1 MHIIFSVFFVDDI
14 WILSIDYLLKHFRHE
29 ESSGLESSL
38 EYSNRCRDAFYCP
51 CKTRHPQL
59 RDCDVSNGNRKAE
72 IFNGAREK
80 MEGVETKISYGDFSQ
95 GRDIRLSDGYFYCPE
110 FPDVSKRYA
119 ERSN

>member
-1 MHIIFSVFFVDDI
+1 MCISFFSFFFVEDI
-14 WILSIDYLLKHFRHE
+14 WILSIDYLPKHFRHE

-59 RDCDVSNGNRKAE
+59 RDCDVSNGDRKAE

-80 MEGVETKISYGDFSQ
+80 WKGVETKISYGDFS
-95 GRDIRLSDGYFYCPE
+95 GRDIRISDGYFYCPE
-110 FPDVSKRYA
+110 FPDVSKKYA
-119 ERSN
+119 GRSN